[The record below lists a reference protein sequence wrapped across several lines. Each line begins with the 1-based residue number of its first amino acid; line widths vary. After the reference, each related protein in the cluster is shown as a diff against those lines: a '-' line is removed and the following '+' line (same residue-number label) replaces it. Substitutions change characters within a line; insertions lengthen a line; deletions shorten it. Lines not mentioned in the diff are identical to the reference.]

1 MAGFLKNLFG
11 QAFPEP
17 VTRDTDP
24 VPPPRGSAEE
34 TLRNAFDM
42 LNPVAAA
49 YRRRLGQ
56 CGPTAKGA
64 FWANQANVR
73 RRFELLCR
81 AFDPADIAGGGIVIR
96 DFGCGYGALFDYLAN
111 HSVMNDS
118 RYIGYDITQSM
129 LDACGQRIR
138 DPRATFRCS
147 ARPTAPADY
156 TLVSGTFN
164 LKLQAADAA
173 WLDYVEASLV
183 ILWETTRKA
192 LAFNMLDRR
201 HFDPDMEGLY
211 YADCAE
217 LAALCR
223 DALSPDVE
231 VVENY
236 ELPDFTIIVRRSAP
250 SPAG

>member
-1 MAGFLKNLFG
+1 MAGFFKNLLG
-11 QAFPEP
+11 QAFPP
-17 VTRDTDP
+17 ASPPTDDP
-24 VPPPRGSAEE
+24 VPPPSGSAEE
-34 TLRNAFDM
+34 TVRNAFDM

-73 RRFELLCR
+73 HRFELLCR
-81 AFDPADIAGGGIVIR
+81 VFDPADVARGGVTVR

-111 HSVMNDS
+111 HPILNDGH
-118 RYIGYDITQSM
+118 YVGYDITRSM
-129 LDACGQRIR
+129 LDACEQRIR
-138 DPRATFRCS
+138 DPRASFRCS

-164 LKLQAADAA
+164 LKLQADEQA
-173 WLDYVEASLV
+173 WHDYVEASLT

-192 LAFNMLDRR
+192 MAFNMLDRR
-201 HFDPDMEGLY
+201 RFDPDMEGLY

-217 LAALCR
+217 IAAFCR
-223 DALSPDVE
+223 SALSPDVE
-231 VVENY
+231 VIENY
-236 ELPDFTIIVRRSAP
+236 ELPDFTILVRRRSA
-250 SPAG
+250 SA